1 MFSEVFN
8 IGDVEGSNT
17 NIENL
22 QAEFNRRNAIQ
33 NTNDKSYRLFLDQL
47 YKYKY
52 TIQKNQTEG
61 TNSDL

>member
-52 TIQKNQTEG
+52 TIQKNQTES
-61 TNSDL
+61 TNNDL